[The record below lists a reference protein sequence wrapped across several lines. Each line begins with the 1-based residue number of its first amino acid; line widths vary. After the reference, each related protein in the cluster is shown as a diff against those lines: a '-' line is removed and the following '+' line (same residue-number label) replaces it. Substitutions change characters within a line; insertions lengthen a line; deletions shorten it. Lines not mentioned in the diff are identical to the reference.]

1 MPSCFRGAGGA
12 DWRVGQYSDAQLYTQ
27 LRYYAYLFDVWKPV
41 ADHEKGD
48 SKRSDADID
57 GADPLSA
64 LSRTP
69 CIDDPFAALKAL
81 SVSQGALCAHLK
93 GVADKY
99 LSQSGRRWVQM
110 STLFSFMKI

>member
-1 MPSCFRGAGGA
+1 MVRTRIPLGLSFAN
-12 DWRVGQYSDAQLYTQ
+12 
-27 LRYYAYLFDVWKPV
+27 
-41 ADHEKGD
+41 
-48 SKRSDADID
+48 
-57 GADPLSA
+57 DPL
-64 LSRTP
+64 
-69 CIDDPFAALKAL
+69 AALKAL